1 MGYVIPTLI
10 EFKSPQSSEVV
21 RTEYQLKAFNATTI
35 QVKYRDTSGTGS
47 SSTTVTADKLKF
59 DLTQGFDEQI
69 LSGSVRFEL
78 GADTFIDRTGLLY
91 RNVDSATGSATQ
103 SGVIQYG
110 TGVIELESWTPNVD
124 NQLTLQSLTTTTDM
138 LPINHVSF
146 RTPTVPIRPGS
157 LTVVVGKIAGGQ
169 LTLTAD
175 ESGVI
180 ETDEAH
186 GSINYDTGFVD
197 IYFYKKTKKSD
208 HPEIVDQDWYD
219 PLLDYTDSGNTV
231 WVNAPVW
238 IDATSVRY
246 NAVAYTYIPLNA
258 EILGLS
264 ATRLPPDGRVPIFRV
279 GDIGVIAS
287 SKKQELPSHVAGQT
301 YNLADQRISWCELED
316 SNGAKVPYDMYVVDY
331 DYGKVTLSGD
341 FAMNTLVAPISAAYR
356 YQDMGLIN
364 DVQINGQITLTKP
377 VTHNYDADNS
387 IVGSALVVGDMF
399 SRYTAKFVQETWNS
413 IWQDNSNNSSINANY
428 NDALYPIAVTNKG
441 AIQERWAIVFTD
453 TANFRIIGEVSGQ
466 IGTGTVNTDC
476 APINP
481 VTSEP
486 YFTLK
491 KEGWGTGW
499 VSGNV
504 LRFNTIAAM
513 YPIWCIRTVKQSEPT
528 TLSDNF
534 QIMYRGDIDRDI

>member
-1 MGYVIPTLI
+1 MSFYLP
-10 EFKSPQSSEVV
+10 EKKEVEKV
-21 RTEYQLKAFNATTI
+21 TSNLKAFNPTTI

-69 LSGSVRFEL
+69 LSSSVRFKL
-78 GADTFIDRTGLLY
+78 GADTFVDRTGLLY
-91 RNVDSATGSATQ
+91 RNVDSATGSGTQ

-124 NQLTLQSLTTTTDM
+124 NLISLQSLTTTTDM

-146 RTPTVPIRPGS
+146 RTPTIPIRPGS

-169 LTLTAD
+169 LTITAN
-175 ESGVI
+175 EVGII

-186 GSINYDTGFVD
+186 GKINYETGFVD

-246 NAVAYTYIPLNA
+246 NAIAYTYIPLDS

-287 SKKQELPSHVAGQT
+287 SKLQQLPSHVAGQT
-301 YNLADQRISWCELED
+301 YDLNDQRISWCELED
-316 SNGAKVPYDMYVVDY
+316 SNGVKVPYDMYVVNY

-341 FAMNTLVAPISAAYR
+341 FALNSLVAPISAAYR

-399 SRYTAKFVQETWNS
+399 SRYTSKFAQSTWNNAWADTATGAPMS
-413 IWQDNSNNSSINANY
+413 ANY

-441 AIQERWAIVFTD
+441 AIQERWALVFTD
-453 TANFRIIGEVSGQ
+453 STSFRIIGEVSGQ
-466 IGTGTVNTDC
+466 IGTGSVNADC
-476 APINP
+476 LPVNPITNA
-481 VTSEP
+481 P
-486 YFTLK
+486 YFKVK
-491 KEGWGTGW
+491 KEGWGAGGW
-499 VSGNV
+499 ASGNV
-504 LRFNTIAAM
+504 LRFNTVASM

-528 TLSDNF
+528 VLSDNF
-534 QIMYRGDIDRDI
+534 QIMYRGDIDRVV

>member
-1 MGYVIPTLI
+1 MSFYL
-10 EFKSPQSSEVV
+10 PQTSEVV
-21 RTEYQLKAFNATTI
+21 PSQITLKAFDTTTI

-69 LSGSVRFEL
+69 LSNSVRFKL

-91 RNVDSATGSATQ
+91 RNVDSSTGSGTQ
-103 SGVIQYG
+103 SGTIQYG
-110 TGVIELESWTPNVD
+110 TGIAEFDTWTSNVD
-124 NQLTLQSLTTTTDM
+124 NQLTLQALTTTTDM
-138 LPINHVSF
+138 LPIHHVSF
-146 RTPTVPIRPGS
+146 RTPTIPIRPGS
-157 LTVVVGKIAGGQ
+157 LTVVVAAMAGGQ
-169 LTLTAD
+169 LTLTAN
-175 ESGVI
+175 EAGII

-186 GSINYDTGFVD
+186 GSINYETGFVD

-208 HPEIVDQDWYD
+208 HPEIVNEPWYD
-219 PLLDYTDSGNTV
+219 PLLDYTDGGNTV
-231 WVNAPVW
+231 WVNAPYW
-238 IDATSVRY
+238 IDAMSIRY
-246 NAVAYTYIPLNA
+246 NAVAYTYIPLDS

-264 ATRLPPDGRVPIFRV
+264 ATRLPADGRVPIFRV

-301 YNLADQRISWCELED
+301 YQLDDQRISWCELED
-316 SNGAKVPYDMYVVDY
+316 SNGVKVPFDMYVVDY
-331 DYGKVTLSGD
+331 DYGRVTLSGD
-341 FAMNTLVAPISAAYR
+341 FALNSLVAPISAAYR

-399 SRYTAKFVQETWNS
+399 SRYTSKFAQSTWNNAWADTAIGAPMS
-413 IWQDNSNNSSINANY
+413 ANY
-428 NDALYPIAVTNKG
+428 NDALYPIQITNKG
-441 AIQERWAIVFTD
+441 AIQERWALVFTD
-453 TANFRIIGEVSGQ
+453 ISTFRIIGEVSGQ
-466 IGTGTVNTDC
+466 IGTGTTTNDC

-486 YFTLK
+486 YFQVK
-491 KEGWGTGW
+491 KEGWGAGW
-499 VSGNV
+499 ANGNV

>member
-1 MGYVIPTLI
+1 M
-10 EFKSPQSSEVV
+10 EFKFPQSSKVV

-69 LSGSVRFEL
+69 LSSSVRFKL
-78 GADTFIDRTGLLY
+78 GSDTFVDRTGLLY
-91 RNVDSATGSATQ
+91 RNVDTATGSGTQ

-124 NQLTLQSLTTTTDM
+124 NLITLQSLTTTTDM

-146 RTPTVPIRPGS
+146 RTPTIPIRPGS
-157 LTVVVGKIAGGQ
+157 LTVVVAKISGGQ
-169 LTLTAD
+169 LTITAN
-175 ESGVI
+175 EAGII

-186 GSINYDTGFVD
+186 GKINYETGFVD

-246 NAVAYTYIPLNA
+246 NAIAYTYIPLDS

-287 SKKQELPSHVAGQT
+287 SKLQQLPSHVAGQT
-301 YNLADQRISWCELED
+301 YDLNDQRISWCELED
-316 SNGAKVPYDMYVVDY
+316 SNGVKVPYDMYTVNY
-331 DYGKVTLSGD
+331 DYGKVILGGD
-341 FAMNTLVAPISAAYR
+341 FALNSLVAPISAAYR

-377 VTHNYDADNS
+377 VTHNYSAEDS
-387 IVGSALVVGDMF
+387 IVGSALVIGDMQ
-399 SRYTAKFVQETWNS
+399 SRYTSKFVQETWNS

-428 NDALYPIAVTNKG
+428 NDALYPISVTNKG

-466 IGTGTVNTDC
+466 IGTGTVNTNC

-481 VTSEP
+481 ITSEP
-486 YFTLK
+486 YFVVK
-491 KEGWGTGW
+491 KEGWGAGW
-499 VSGNV
+499 ASGNV

>member
-1 MGYVIPTLI
+1 MSFFL
-10 EFKSPQSSEVV
+10 PQVSEIVSSQA
-21 RTEYQLKAFNATTI
+21 TLKAFDTTTI

-69 LSGSVRFEL
+69 LSSSVRFKL
-78 GADTFIDRTGLLY
+78 GADTFVDRAGLLY
-91 RNVDSATGSATQ
+91 RNVDSATGSGTQ
-103 SGVIQYG
+103 SGIIQYG
-110 TGVIELESWTPNVD
+110 TGVVELDSWTSNVD

-146 RTPTVPIRPGS
+146 RTPTIPIRPGS

-169 LTLTAD
+169 LTITAN
-175 ESGVI
+175 EAGII

-186 GSINYDTGFVD
+186 GSINYETGFVD

-208 HPEIVDQDWYD
+208 HPEIVDEDWYD
-219 PLLDYTDSGNTV
+219 PLLDYTDTGNTV

-246 NAVAYTYIPLNA
+246 NAIAYTYIPLDS

-287 SKKQELPSHVAGQT
+287 SKLQQLPSHVAGQT
-301 YNLADQRISWCELED
+301 YDLNDQRISWCELED
-316 SNGAKVPYDMYVVDY
+316 SNGTKVPYDLYVVNY
-331 DYGKVTLSGD
+331 DYGRVTFSGD
-341 FAMNTLVAPISAAYR
+341 FALNALIAPISAAYR

-399 SRYTAKFVQETWNS
+399 SRYTSKFVQGTWYS
-413 IWQDNSNNSSINANY
+413 VWSNEPTGQPITPNY
-428 NDALYPIAVTNKG
+428 NDALYPITVTNKG
-441 AIQERWAIVFTD
+441 SIQERWALVFTD
-453 TANFRIIGEVSGQ
+453 ISTFRIIGEVSGQ
-466 IGTGTVNTDC
+466 IATGTTTVDC
-476 APINP
+476 KPINP
-481 VTSEP
+481 ITNEP
-486 YFTLK
+486 YFTIK
-491 KEGWGTGW
+491 KEGWGSGW
-499 VSGNV
+499 ASGNV
-504 LRFNTIAAM
+504 VRFNTIAAM
-513 YPIWCIRTVKQSEPT
+513 YPIWCVRTVKQSEPT
-528 TLSDNF
+528 VLSDNF
-534 QIMYRGDIDRDI
+534 QIMFRGDIDRDI

>member
-1 MGYVIPTLI
+1 MGYVIPAPI
-10 EFKSPQSSEVV
+10 EFIFPQSSKVV
-21 RTEYQLKAFNATTI
+21 RDEYALKAFNATTI
-35 QVKYRDTSGTGS
+35 QAKYRDTSGTGS

-69 LSGSVRFEL
+69 LSSSVRFKL
-78 GADTFIDRTGLLY
+78 GADTFVDRTGFLY
-91 RNVDSATGSATQ
+91 RNVDSATGSGTQ

-124 NQLTLQSLTTTTDM
+124 NQLTLQSLTTATDM

-146 RTPTVPIRPGS
+146 RTPTVPIRSGS

-175 ESGVI
+175 EAGVI
-180 ETDEAH
+180 ETEEAH
-186 GSINYDTGFVD
+186 GKINYETGFVD

-208 HPEIVDQDWYD
+208 HPEIVDEDWYD

-246 NAVAYTYIPLNA
+246 NAIAYTYIPLDS

-301 YNLADQRISWCELED
+301 YNLNDQRISWCELED
-316 SNGAKVPYDMYVVDY
+316 SNGVKVPYDMYTVDY
-331 DYGKVTLSGD
+331 DYGKVTLGGD

-377 VTHNYDADNS
+377 MTHNYDADNS

-399 SRYTAKFVQETWNS
+399 SRYTSKFVQEVWNS
-413 IWQDNSNNSSINANY
+413 VWADAATGGSITPNY

-441 AIQERWAIVFTD
+441 VIQERWAIVFTD
-453 TANFRIIGEVSGQ
+453 TTNFRIIGEVSGQ

-486 YFTLK
+486 YFVVK

-528 TLSDNF
+528 VLSDNF

>member
-1 MGYVIPTLI
+1 MT
-10 EFKSPQSSEVV
+10 EFILPQSESISSVPVELKS
-21 RTEYQLKAFNATTI
+21 RTSTDV
-35 QVKYRDTSGTGS
+35 QVKYRDTSGVNAGTKQ
-47 SSTTVTADKLKF
+47 VTASKLNF

-69 LSGSVRFEL
+69 LSSSVRFKL
-78 GADTFIDRTGLLY
+78 GTDTFVDRSGLLY
-91 RNVDSATGSATQ
+91 RNVDTATGSGTQ

-110 TGVIELESWTPNVD
+110 TGVAEIESWTPNVD

-146 RTPTVPIRPGS
+146 RTPTIPIRPGS
-157 LTVVVGKIAGGQ
+157 LTVVAAALAGGQ

-175 ESGVI
+175 NAGVI
-180 ETDEAH
+180 ETAQAH
-186 GSINYDTGFVD
+186 GLINYDTGFVD
-197 IYFYKKTKKSD
+197 IYFYTKT
-208 HPEIVDQDWYD
+208 EITSGNRPSIEAEDWYL
-219 PLLDYTDSGNTV
+219 PELEYVEASKTYINV
-231 WVNAPVW
+231 PYW
-238 IDATSVRY
+238 IDPTSVRY
-246 NAVAYTYIPLNA
+246 NAVAYTYIPLDSD
-258 EILGLS
+258 ILGLS

-301 YNLADQRISWCELED
+301 YDLNDQRISWCELED

-331 DYGKVTLSGD
+331 NYGKVTLSGD
-341 FAMNTLVAPISAAYR
+341 FALNALVAPISAAYR

-387 IVGSALVVGDMF
+387 IVGSALVIGDMF
-399 SRYTAKFVQETWNS
+399 SRYTNKFVQATW
-413 IWQDNSNNSSINANY
+413 SNVWADTASGAAISANY
-428 NDALYPIAVTNKG
+428 NDALYPITVTNKG
-441 AIQERWAIVFTD
+441 AIQESWAIVFTD
-453 TANFRIIGEVSGQ
+453 TTNFRIIGEVSGQ

-476 APINP
+476 EPINP

-486 YFTLK
+486 YFVVK

-504 LRFNTIAAM
+504 VRFNTIAAM

-534 QIMYRGDIDRDI
+534 QIM

>member
-1 MGYVIPTLI
+1 MSQAL
-10 EFKSPQSSEVV
+10 SLPQGSSFQPVAA
-21 RTEYQLKAFNATTI
+21 QLKAFSNVDV
-35 QVKYRDTSGTGS
+35 QVKYRDTSGTNAG
-47 SSTTVTADKLKF
+47 TKQVTASKLNF

-69 LSGSVRFEL
+69 LSSSVRFKL
-78 GADTFIDRTGLLY
+78 GADTFIDRNGLLY
-91 RNVDSATGSATQ
+91 RNVDSATGSGTQ
-103 SGVIQYG
+103 SGTIQYG
-110 TGVIELESWTPNVD
+110 TGLIDVDSWTPNVD

-146 RTPTVPIRPGS
+146 RVPTIPIRSGS
-157 LTVVVGKIAGGQ
+157 LTVVVAAMAGGQ

-175 ESGVI
+175 NAGVI

-186 GSINYDTGFVD
+186 GFVNFETGFAD
-197 IYFYKKTKKSD
+197 IYFYTKT
-208 HPEIVDQDWYD
+208 EITSGNRPSIESEDWYLPELEYSD
-219 PLLDYTDSGNTV
+219 AGKTYINVPY
-231 WVNAPVW
+231 W

-246 NAVAYTYIPLNA
+246 NAIAYTYIPLDS

-287 SKKQELPSHVAGQT
+287 SKLQQLPSHVAGQM
-301 YNLADQRISWCELED
+301 YQLDDVRISWCELED
-316 SNGAKVPYDMYVVDY
+316 SNGVKVPFDMYTVDY
-331 DYGKVTLSGD
+331 DYGRVTLSGD
-341 FAMNTLVAPISAAYR
+341 FALNSLVAPISAAYR

-364 DVQINGQITLTKP
+364 DVKINGQITLTKP

-387 IVGSALVVGDMF
+387 IVGSVLVIGDMF
-399 SRYTAKFVQETWNS
+399 SRYTAKFAQNTWNNAWADTAIGAPMS
-413 IWQDNSNNSSINANY
+413 ANY

-441 AIQERWAIVFTD
+441 AIHERWAIVFTD
-453 TANFRIIGEVSGQ
+453 TTNFRIIGEVSGQ
-466 IGTGTVNTDC
+466 IGTGDVNADC
-476 APINP
+476 MPINP

-486 YFTLK
+486 YFRVK
-491 KEGWGTGW
+491 KEGWGAGW
-499 VSGNV
+499 ANGNV

-534 QIMYRGDIDRDI
+534 QIMYRGDIDRVI

>member
-1 MGYVIPTLI
+1 MSFYLPQISEQVPTLI
-10 EFKSPQSSEVV
+10 NLKSFS
-21 RTEYQLKAFNATTI
+21 ATTI

-69 LSGSVRFEL
+69 LSSSVRFKL

-91 RNVDSATGSATQ
+91 RNVDSATGSGTQ
-103 SGVIQYG
+103 SGIIQYG

-138 LPINHVSF
+138 LPIHHVSF
-146 RTPTVPIRPGS
+146 RTPTIPIRPGS
-157 LTVVVGKIAGGQ
+157 LTIVVGKIGGGQ
-169 LTLTAD
+169 LTLTAS
-175 ESGVI
+175 EAGII

-186 GSINYDTGFVD
+186 GKINYETGFVD

-208 HPEIVDQDWYD
+208 HPEIVDEDWYD
-219 PLLDYTDSGNTV
+219 PLLDYTDTGNTV

-287 SKKQELPSHVAGQT
+287 SKLQALPSHVAGQT
-301 YNLADQRISWCELED
+301 YDLADQRISWCELED
-316 SNGAKVPYDMYVVDY
+316 SNGVKVPFDMYVVDY
-331 DYGKVTLSGD
+331 DFGKVTLSGD
-341 FAMNTLVAPISAAYR
+341 FALNALVAPISAAYR

-377 VTHNYDADNS
+377 LTHNYDADNS
-387 IVGSALVVGDMF
+387 IVGSALVIGDMF
-399 SRYTAKFVQETWNS
+399 SRYTSKFVQGTWNS
-413 IWQDNSNNSSINANY
+413 TWADEPSGTPITPNY
-428 NDALYPIAVTNKG
+428 NDALYPIQITNKG

-453 TANFRIIGEVSGQ
+453 ATNFRIIGEVSGQ
-466 IGTGTVNTDC
+466 IGTGTVNTNC

-486 YFTLK
+486 YFILK

-513 YPIWCIRTVKQSEPT
+513 YPLWCIRTVKQSEPT

-534 QIMYRGDIDRDI
+534 QIMYRGDIDRVI